1 MALIPYDDRDGI
13 IWMDGEMVPWRDA
26 KIHYLTHALHYGTQV
41 FEGERA
47 YQGKIFKCRE
57 HSQRLIDSADII
69 HMDMPYSAEE
79 LDEIKYEVLKAN
91 NLENA
96 YIRAAAWRG
105 AEQMG
110 IDVTGTQ
117 THIAVA
123 AWDWG
128 SYFDPKVRE
137 KGISLKTTLWRK
149 PAPNTAPTAAKTA
162 SLYNLSCM
170 VKAEVKQAGYT
181 DALMLDHEGYVAE
194 STGANIFL
202 IKDGKIHTPI
212 ADRFL
217 NGITR
222 QTVMELAKNRG
233 ISVEERRIEPEELQS
248 FDEIFLTGT
257 AAEVTAV
264 GSIDDYHYGVGPIT
278 RQLHEDYEDLVN
290 GRNQSEKLS
299 EKQTTQKS
307 S

>member
-1 MALIPYDDRDGI
+1 MTLIPFDDRDGY
-13 IWMDGEMVPWRDA
+13 IWMDGEMLPWREA
-26 KIHYLTHALHYGTQV
+26 KVHFLTHALHYGTQV

-47 YQGKIFKCRE
+47 YTGKIFKSRE
-57 HSQRLIDSADII
+57 HSERLIRSANII
-69 HMDMPYSAEE
+69 YMDMQYSAEQIC
-79 LDEIKYEVLKAN
+79 DIKYEVLKAN

-110 IDVTGTQ
+110 IDVEGTQ

-128 SYFDPKVRE
+128 SYFDPAVRE
-137 KGISLKTTLWRK
+137 TGISLKSTKWHK
-149 PAPNTAPTAAKTA
+149 PSPNCAPTTAKTA

-170 VKAEVKQAGYT
+170 IKLEVKKDGYT
-181 DALMLDHEGYVAE
+181 DAFMLDHEGFIAE

-202 IKDGKIHTPI
+202 MRDGVIHTPI

-222 QTVMELAKNRG
+222 QTIIALAKDMG
-233 ISVEERRIEPEELQS
+233 LTVEERRIKPEELDS
-248 FDEIFLTGT
+248 FDEIFLTGS

-264 GSIDDYHYGVGPIT
+264 GKIDDKTFTVGPIT
-278 RQLHEDYEDLVN
+278 RKLRDAYEDLVN
-290 GRNQSEKLS
+290 GRI
-299 EKQTTQKS
+299 
-307 S
+307 

>member
-1 MALIPYDDRDGI
+1 
-13 IWMDGEMVPWRDA
+13 MDGEMMPWREA
-26 KIHYLTHALHYGTQV
+26 KTHFLTHALHYGTQV

-47 YQGKIFKCRE
+47 YNGKIFKCRE
-57 HSQRLIDSADII
+57 HSERLIKSADII
-69 HMDMPYSAEE
+69 YMDMPYSAEQ

-110 IDVTGTQ
+110 IDVSGTQ
-117 THIAVA
+117 THVAVA

-128 SYFDPKVRE
+128 SYFDPEIRE
-137 KGISLKTTLWRK
+137 KGISLKSTEWRK
-149 PAPNTAPTAAKTA
+149 PNPNSAPTEAKTA

-170 VKAEVKQAGYT
+170 VKIEVKEAGYT
-181 DALMLDHEGYVAE
+181 DALMLDYEGYVAE

-202 IKDGKIHTPI
+202 IKDGTIHTPI

-217 NGITR
+217 NGLTR
-222 QTVMELAKNRG
+222 QTVIELAKDFG
-233 ISVEERRIEPEELQS
+233 ITVEERRIKPEEINS
-248 FDEIFLTGT
+248 FDEVFLTGS

-264 GSIDDYHYGVGPIT
+264 GKIDDHTFEVGPIT
-278 RQLHEDYEDLVN
+278 RKLRSAYEDLVN
-290 GRNQSEKLS
+290 GRVSDASE
-299 EKQTTQKS
+299 S
-307 S
+307 SKRTA

>member
-1 MALIPYDDRDGI
+1 MALVPFDKREGF
-13 IWMDGEMVPWRDA
+13 IWMDGKMLPWQDA
-26 KIHYLTHALHYGTQV
+26 QLHFLTHALHYGTQV

-47 YQGKIFKCRE
+47 YNGQIFKSRE
-57 HSQRLIDSADII
+57 HSERLIHSAEII
-69 HMDMPYSAEE
+69 HMEMTMTVDDLE
-79 LDEIKYEVLKAN
+79 KVKQEVLKAN

-110 IDVTGTQ
+110 IDVTGTE
-117 THIAVA
+117 THVAVA
-123 AWDWG
+123 AWEWG
-128 SYFDPKVRE
+128 SYFDPEIRE
-137 KGISLKTTLWRK
+137 KGISLKTSEWRK

-170 VKAEVKQAGYT
+170 VKAEVKKQGFT

-194 STGANIFL
+194 STGANLFA
-202 IKDGKIHTPI
+202 IKDGVIHTPI

-222 QTVMELAKNRG
+222 QTVMDLAREQG
-233 ISVEERRIEPEELQS
+233 ITIEERRISPEELEF

-264 GSIDDYHYGVGPIT
+264 GSIDDIQYGVGPIT
-278 RQLHEDYEDLVN
+278 RQLHEAYEDLVN
-290 GRNQSEKLS
+290 GRREPVK
-299 EKQTTQKS
+299 KQA
-307 S
+307 

>member
-1 MALIPYDDRDGI
+1 MALIPYDDRDGF
-13 IWMDGEMVPWRDA
+13 IWMDGKMLPWREA

-47 YQGKIFKCRE
+47 YDGHIFKSRE
-57 HSQRLIDSADII
+57 HSQRLHNSAKII
-69 HMDMPYSAEE
+69 YMDMPVSVDE
-79 LDEIKYEVLKAN
+79 LENIKQEVLKAN

-110 IDVTGTQ
+110 IDVAGTK
-117 THIAVA
+117 THVAIA

-128 SYFDPKVRE
+128 SYFDPAIRE
-137 KGISLKTTLWRK
+137 KGISLKTSTWRK
-149 PAPNTAPTAAKTA
+149 PAPNTSPTAAKTA

-170 VKAEVKQAGYT
+170 VKVEVKKAGYT
-181 DALMLDHEGYVAE
+181 DALMLEGYVAE
-194 STGANIFL
+194 STGANLFAV
-202 IKDGKIHTPI
+202 KNGQIHTPI

-222 QTVMELAKNRG
+222 QTVMSLARERN
-233 ISVEERRIEPEELQS
+233 ISVEERRIKPEELES

-264 GSIDDYHYGVGPIT
+264 GKIDDITYSVGPIT
-278 RQLHEDYEDLVN
+278 RKLHEAYEDLIH
-290 GRNQSEKLS
+290 GRTQDVKQSA
-299 EKQTTQKS
+299 
-307 S
+307 